1 VVDPITTFTA
11 IGNGVEVK
19 SMLTRLIDFLK
30 LHGITGMFTNLTAG
44 DSALEKTDIGIS
56 SLVDTWLLLRNI
68 ETNGER
74 NRGLYVLKSRG
85 MAHSNQIREFFL
97 SDNGIELL
105 DVYLGPGGVLTG
117 SARQAQEAEE
127 KATAMKRR
135 KELERQQRVLDLKR
149 KQVEAEIGALRAKF
163 ESETKE
169 LEQTI
174 IEAQDREQI
183 LVDSRMAT
191 ARLRK
196 SNKLARP
203 NEKKGLQGEL

>member
-1 VVDPITTFTA
+1 
-11 IGNGVEVK
+11 
-19 SMLTRLIDFLK
+19 ML
-30 LHGITGMFTNLTAG
+30 GMFTNLTAG
-44 DSALEKTDIGIS
+44 DSALEEPYIGIS

-68 ETNGER
+68 EANGER

-105 DVYLGPGGVLTG
+105 DVYHGPGGVLTG

-169 LEQTI
+169 REKTI

-183 LVDSRMAT
+183 VADSRMAT

-196 SNKLARP
+196 SNKLAPP
-203 NEKKGLQGEL
+203 NGKKGLQGEL